1 MVSVRPATWL
11 EGRTCEHKPPQ
22 DAFCHALQSPET
34 AAVFSPSLGVCLL
47 LLIWGI
53 AYSSPDL
60 LLAAVVCTLKT
71 GMGRRKH
78 VRLFLAHLQII
89 CTRALRCGACGCVR
103 VCVREERRRER
114 EGEGKGEGERERER
128 ERGRGREKEGERERE
143 SEREGGREG
152 KREIER

>member
-114 EGEGKGEGERERER
+114 EREKERESEKGREREGEGGR
-128 ERGRGREKEGERERE
+128 KRGRGRARG
-143 SEREGGREG
+143 REGGRE
-152 KREIER
+152 RER